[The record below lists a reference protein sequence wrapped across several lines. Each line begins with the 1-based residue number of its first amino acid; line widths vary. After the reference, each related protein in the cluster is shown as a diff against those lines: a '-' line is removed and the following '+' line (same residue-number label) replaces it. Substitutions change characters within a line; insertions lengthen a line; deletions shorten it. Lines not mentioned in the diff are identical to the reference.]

1 MSAYLSGS
9 SPHAHLRQLL
19 GSLVFGSLEINLD
32 ENKENEFLKTY
43 RMQQYDMNEEIDSA
57 WMQHV
62 PNASPCADTLP

>member
-19 GSLVFGSLEINLD
+19 GSLEINLD
-32 ENKENEFLKTY
+32 ENRENEFLKTY